1 MNIAICDDEKGACL
15 VIEELV
21 RKADSDA
28 EISVFTNPDEL
39 LSAEDLFDLVFLDI
53 QMEEMTGIDAAK
65 RLRTRETQ
73 PEIVFISAVQ
83 EYVFDAFD
91 VEAFHYLI
99 KPVDPAKFAKVYDR
113 VKMRIADKKKNFLE
127 TEEAA
132 ILSVKSKTRQYSLKM
147 TDVLYVENQ
156 LKKLLIHTKEETIDL
171 YGAMK
176 DIEAQTGDGFFRCH
190 RGYLVNLGHIKSY
203 SKDEILLDNGER
215 IMIAKERYPE
225 FIKAYMHFLR

>member
-39 LSAEDLFDLVFLDI
+39 LNAEDLFDLVFLDI

-99 KPVDPAKFAKVYDR
+99 KPVDPAKFAKVYAR
-113 VKMRIADKKKNFLE
+113 VKMRIADKKKNLLE

>member
-39 LSAEDLFDLVFLDI
+39 LNAEDLFDLVFLDI
-53 QMEEMTGIDAAK
+53 QMDEMTGIDAAK

-113 VKMRIADKKKNFLE
+113 VKMRIADKKKILLE

>member
-39 LSAEDLFDLVFLDI
+39 LNAEDLFDLVFLDI

-65 RLRTRETQ
+65 RLRTRKTQ

-132 ILSVKSKTRQYSLKM
+132 ILSVKSKTRQYSLKK

>member
-39 LSAEDLFDLVFLDI
+39 LNAEDLFDLVFLDI

-113 VKMRIADKKKNFLE
+113 VKMRIADKKKILLE

>member
-39 LSAEDLFDLVFLDI
+39 LNAEDLFDLVFLDI
-53 QMEEMTGIDAAK
+53 QMEEMTGIDVAK

-215 IMIAKERYPE
+215 IMIAKERYPA

>member
-15 VIEELV
+15 VIEGLV

-39 LSAEDLFDLVFLDI
+39 LNVEDLFDLVFLDI
-53 QMEEMTGIDAAK
+53 QMEEMTGIDVAK

-176 DIEAQTGDGFFRCH
+176 DIEAQTSDGFFRCH

>member
-21 RKADSDA
+21 HKADSDA

-39 LSAEDLFDLVFLDI
+39 LNAEDLFDLVFLDI

-113 VKMRIADKKKNFLE
+113 VKMRIADKKKILLE

>member
-39 LSAEDLFDLVFLDI
+39 LNAEDLFDLVFLDI

-113 VKMRIADKKKNFLE
+113 VKMRIADKKKNLLE

>member
-39 LSAEDLFDLVFLDI
+39 LNAEDLFDLVFLDI

-99 KPVDPAKFAKVYDR
+99 KPVDLVKFAKVYDR
-113 VKMRIADKKKNFLE
+113 VKMRIADKKKILLE

>member
-39 LSAEDLFDLVFLDI
+39 LNAEDLFDLVFLDI

>member
-132 ILSVKSKTRQYSLKM
+132 ILSVKNKTRQYSLKM

>member
-39 LSAEDLFDLVFLDI
+39 LNAEDLFDLVFLDI

-132 ILSVKSKTRQYSLKM
+132 ILSVKNKTRQYSLKM

>member
-15 VIEELV
+15 VIEGLV

-39 LSAEDLFDLVFLDI
+39 LNVEDLFDLVFLDI
-53 QMEEMTGIDAAK
+53 QMEEMTGIDVAK

-99 KPVDPAKFAKVYDR
+99 KPVDTAKFAKVYDR

-176 DIEAQTGDGFFRCH
+176 DIEAQTSDGFFRCH

>member
-39 LSAEDLFDLVFLDI
+39 LNAEDLFDLVFLDI
-53 QMEEMTGIDAAK
+53 QMEEMTGIDVAK
-65 RLRTRETQ
+65 RLRTREIQ

-113 VKMRIADKKKNFLE
+113 VKMRIADKKKNLLE

>member
-1 MNIAICDDEKGACL
+1 MNIANCDDEKGACL

-21 RKADSDA
+21 HKADSDA

-39 LSAEDLFDLVFLDI
+39 LNAEDLFDLVFLDI

-113 VKMRIADKKKNFLE
+113 VKMRIADKKKILLE

>member
-39 LSAEDLFDLVFLDI
+39 LNAEDLFDLVFLDI

-99 KPVDPAKFAKVYDR
+99 KPVDPAKFAKVYNR
-113 VKMRIADKKKNFLE
+113 VKMRIADKKKILLE

-132 ILSVKSKTRQYSLKM
+132 ILSVKSKTLQYSLKM

-190 RGYLVNLGHIKSY
+190 RVNLVNLGHIKSY

>member
-21 RKADSDA
+21 HKADSEA

-39 LSAEDLFDLVFLDI
+39 LNAEDLFDLVFLDI

-113 VKMRIADKKKNFLE
+113 VKMRIADKKKILLE